1 MSNDS
6 YKLRQLFGAT
16 LLASTVVT
24 VCAANAPMRTWDLG
38 HSSRRAES
46 RVGPGV
52 RSFELRRP
60 TKQDSIVMVAW
71 AMIGTPYE
79 RGGTSLQAGFDCSG
93 LVRFVVSKVH
103 LTLPRTAYQQ
113 ALVGAPIGRDR
124 LQPGDLLTFGRPDS
138 VSHIGIYV
146 GDGKFVHASSIAGR
160 VIVSPLDR
168 PVSRLIRPL
177 NGARRLLAIADS
189 LGRAGGG

>member
-1 MSNDS
+1 MADDS
-6 YKLRQLFGAT
+6 YKLRQLFGAM
-16 LLASTVVT
+16 LLASTVGT

-38 HSSRRAES
+38 NSSRRAQS
-46 RVGPGV
+46 LVGPGV

-79 RGGTSLQAGFDCSG
+79 RGGTSLEAFDCSG
-93 LVRFVVSKVH
+93 LVRFVVSKVN

-124 LQPGDLLTFGRPDS
+124 LQPGDLLTFGRPDT

-146 GDGKFVHASSIAGR
+146 GDGKFVHASSSAGR
-160 VIVSPLDR
+160 VIVSKLNLPE
-168 PVSRLIRPL
+168 SSLIQSM
-177 NGARRLLAIADS
+177 NGARRVLAIADS
-189 LGRAGGG
+189 LASRGGG

>member
-1 MSNDS
+1 
-6 YKLRQLFGAT
+6 
-16 LLASTVVT
+16 
-24 VCAANAPMRTWDLG
+24 
-38 HSSRRAES
+38 
-46 RVGPGV
+46 
-52 RSFELRRP
+52 
-60 TKQDSIVMVAW
+60 MVAW

-79 RGGTSLQAGFDCSG
+79 RGGTTLQAGFDCSG
-93 LVRFVVSKVH
+93 LVRFVLAKVH
-103 LTLPRTAYQQ
+103 LTLPRTANQQ
-113 ALVGAPIGRDR
+113 ALVGAPIARDR

-168 PVSRLIRPL
+168 PASRLVRPL